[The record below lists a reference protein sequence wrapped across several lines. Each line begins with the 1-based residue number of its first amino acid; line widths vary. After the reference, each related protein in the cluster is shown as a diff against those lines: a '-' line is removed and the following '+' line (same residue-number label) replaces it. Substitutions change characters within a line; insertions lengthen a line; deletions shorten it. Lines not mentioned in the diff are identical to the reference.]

1 MQCALK
7 RFGPP
12 TNTSRPI
19 NTEASKEFQDNLAK
33 MKAEREKQDK
43 MWDDPK
49 QNTITNRN
57 EHCSNSNFK

>member
-7 RFGPP
+7 RFGPS
-12 TNTSRPI
+12 TNTPRPI

-43 MWDDPK
+43 MWDENKEDTSKPK
-49 QNTITNRN
+49 TAN
-57 EHCSNSNFK
+57 K